1 MAKKKSKQSKPRP
14 DALRTNQPWIPLR
27 SGLIIMGVVSLAL
40 TIFTIWQTYGP
51 LTFAESLRYGLV
63 RGGSL
68 WVIFAGALFLN
79 RWLRG
84 R

>member
-1 MAKKKSKQSKPRP
+1 M
-14 DALRTNQPWIPLR
+14 RT
-27 SGLIIMGVVSLAL
+27 GLIVIAIVSLAL
-40 TIFTIWQTYGP
+40 TILTVWQTYGP

-63 RGGSL
+63 RGGSI
-68 WVIFAGALFLN
+68 WVIFIVAYLLN